1 MGALRGEIAQVG
13 MKLRDQ
19 WSGLFWL
26 VFSAFVCVESVR
38 MGRGSFHSPGPGF
51 LPFWAGV
58 VVSGFSLLLFV
69 KGTVKK
75 EEGGE
80 IQGLWIGPGW
90 RKIILVA
97 GSLLVYPLLLPRLGF
112 LITTFGLLTF
122 LFSAIERSKL
132 WIKAFTALFTVIV
145 MYMIFY
151 LWLGVQLPRGILGF

>member
-1 MGALRGEIAQVG
+1 

-26 VFSAFVCVESVR
+26 VFSVLVCAESVR
-38 MGRGSFHSPGPGF
+38 MGRGSFQSPGPGF
-51 LPFWAGV
+51 LPFCAGV
-58 VVSGFSLLLFV
+58 VVSGLSLLLLV

-75 EEGGE
+75 EKGGE
-80 IQGLWIGPGW
+80 IRGLWIGPGW

-97 GSLLVYPLLLPRLGF
+97 GCLLVYSVLLPRLGF

-122 LFSAIERSKL
+122 LFSAIERSNL

-145 MYMIFY
+145 TYMIFY
-151 LWLGVQLPRGILGF
+151 LWLGVQLPKGILGF